1 MNSLSVEII
10 PIKLKGALEPFTRA
24 NGTTIPGLVV
34 RKNGFAL
41 GTASLQYTGALEIA
55 SILKIQGIKAGISD
69 LNVTYGADF
78 VFNGEVFIAADG
90 AWLFPGQTIEVSIT
104 DGSDADTEAVR
115 ASLTFTGNVPD
126 GFKFYAD
133 QISFQFAGVLEIKG
147 SGVYINSKAGPTD
160 VVASFTSIGATL
172 NAGPLQISGEMRN
185 FAFLGN
191 GTFQTR
197 AGFGVF
203 IEVNSASGGSV
214 GWPDWLPIKITAIG
228 LEWRDINADPSD
240 FVLTLSASVT
250 GLYGLPF
257 NFKRL
262 D

>member
-1 MNSLSVEII
+1 
-10 PIKLKGALEPFTRA
+10 
-24 NGTTIPGLVV
+24 
-34 RKNGFAL
+34 
-41 GTASLQYTGALEIA
+41 
-55 SILKIQGIKAGISD
+55 
-69 LNVTYGADF
+69 
-78 VFNGEVFIAADG
+78 
-90 AWLFPGQTIEVSIT
+90 
-104 DGSDADTEAVR
+104 
-115 ASLTFTGNVPD
+115 
-126 GFKFYAD
+126 
-133 QISFQFAGVLEIKG
+133 
-147 SGVYINSKAGPTD
+147 
-160 VVASFTSIGATL
+160 
-172 NAGPLQISGEMRN
+172 MRN

-257 NFKRL
+257 NFSGSIDGVKIDLGALKRGEFP
-262 D
+262 DH